1 MTARLVVAAP
11 IAPMHLEP
19 RVSSPQTSQ
28 LLAGFAVD
36 IITRDGDWNHARGDD
51 GYAGWI
57 HRGYLAEEVTPTTL
71 TSLGCVI
78 EDDAG
83 HRRPLP
89 LGARIAAGMRLVHGE
104 VLDDGDRAARFPA
117 KPAAIVDSAVRLF
130 EGTSYQWGGVT
141 PWGADCSGMTQ
152 SVLRLHG
159 IPLPRDAWQQAERG
173 DAAEVTLKSA
183 REGDL
188 LFFSDREDHRIT
200 HVGVSA
206 GGGRMVHVGLGRGG
220 WAIESFENAADG
232 YARALEE
239 RFRFARRLS

>member
-1 MTARLVVAAP
+1 MSARLVVAAP

-36 IITRDGDWNHARGDD
+36 IISRDGDWNRARGED
-51 GYAGWI
+51 GYEGWI
-57 HRGYLAEEVTPTTL
+57 HRGYLAEDGSPTTL

-83 HRRPLP
+83 HRRSLP
-89 LGARIAAGMRLVHGE
+89 LGARIAAGVRLVHGE
-104 VLDDGDRAARFPA
+104 VLDDGDRAARFPGH
-117 KPAAIVDSAVRLF
+117 PAAIVDSAVRLF

-141 PWGADCSGMTQ
+141 PWGADCSGLTQ
-152 SVLRLHG
+152 SVFRLHG

-173 DAAEVTLKSA
+173 TAIPVTLTTA
-183 REGDL
+183 DAGDL

-200 HVGVSA
+200 HVGIA
-206 GGGRMVHVGLGRGG
+206 TGGGRMVHVGLGRGG
-220 WAIESFENAADG
+220 WAIESFEDPSDG
-232 YARALEE
+232 YARALGE